1 MRLGDRRETALR
13 DFSRPNV
20 WLGIWIFGW
29 LLCIVLSLGP
39 PPPIPSEVP
48 DGDKFG
54 HAVAYALLSAWAAMI
69 FRTRAGLLRS
79 AAALMALGIV
89 IEIAQGTLTDNRSG
103 DPYDA
108 LADALGIVVG
118 LGVAWTPASQWLLKF
133 ERRWLS

>member
-1 MRLGDRRETALR
+1 MR
-13 DFSRPNV
+13 DFDKPRL

-39 PPPIPSEVP
+39 PPPIPTAVP

-54 HAVAYALLSAWAAMI
+54 HALAYAVLSAWAVMI
-69 FRTRAGLLRS
+69 FRTRAAWLRS
-79 AAALMALGIV
+79 AAALMALGVI

-108 LADALGIVVG
+108 LADALGILFG
-118 LGVAWTPASQWLLKF
+118 LGVALTPASGLLLKM
-133 ERRWLS
+133 EQRWLR